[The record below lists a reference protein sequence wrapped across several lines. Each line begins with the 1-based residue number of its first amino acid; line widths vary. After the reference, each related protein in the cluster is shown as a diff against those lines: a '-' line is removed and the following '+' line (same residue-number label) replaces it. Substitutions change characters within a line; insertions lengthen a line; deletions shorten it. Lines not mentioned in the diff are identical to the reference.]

1 MFSSIIPIR
10 TLALTIAADF
20 FLCFERNSRYCICA
34 ICSGQPEQRQLF
46 QVPLNESLF
55 SIVTRCDYVLPGEL
69 PVFHIVVAGTA
80 YRADFIKRY
89 KKSTTLPPK

>member
-1 MFSSIIPIR
+1 MF
-10 TLALTIAADF
+10 A
-20 FLCFERNSRYCICA
+20 LCFKLYTCSCILCHP
-34 ICSGQPEQRQLF
+34 SGQPEQRQLF

-55 SIVTRCDYVLPGEL
+55 SIVTRREYVLPGEL

-89 KKSTTLPPK
+89 KKSTTLSPK